1 MRRDSPRS
9 RRTVHRGLNGG
20 PAPLPQPPTL
30 QATAAYVALPVFAA
44 AVVSYPAAAAIA
56 LAVLAGAVA
65 GAALQRR
72 YADALDR
79 AISAREPETGGI
91 RG

>member
-1 MRRDSPRS
+1 MRRDSHPS
-9 RRTVHRGLNGG
+9 RRTIHRGLNGG
-20 PAPLPQPPTL
+20 PTPLPQAPTL
-30 QATAAYVALPVFAA
+30 QATAAYLALPVFAA
-44 AVVSYPAAAAIA
+44 VIASYPAATAIA

-65 GAALQRR
+65 GAVLQRR

-79 AISAREPETGGI
+79 AIPAPERESGGI